1 MFVVGA
7 KVGKIIKI
15 TKQNGRKL
23 KKSSNFV
30 IKFNKTNRNYI

>member
-15 TKQNGRKL
+15 TKQNNGKL
-23 KKSSNFV
+23 KKSCIFV
-30 IKFNKTNRNYI
+30 IKISKTNRNYT